1 MLAWPLRPLQ
11 MHRHT
16 ICNPT
21 LHPHHSP
28 SPTSSLSLLSHIH
41 HLQHTTPRS
50 VHCAMSRI
58 SHAASY
64 PSSSHPLRHCPYS
77 QELSLVS
84 LLLPIAPFCRAL
96 KRHSHCEEASERWWG
111 PCEEAFESSWVLTTN
126 FRTRH
131 HVGIPSTRGIPSGY
145 PGSPR
150 VIVLDFGIPMILD
163 SPRGR
168 PGPRGTIFEFFRF
181 SFFFFLFF
189 L

>member
-1 MLAWPLRPLQ
+1 MTKYISCRECANF
-11 MHRHT
+11 M
-16 ICNPT
+16 
-21 LHPHHSP
+21 SP
-28 SPTSSLSLLSHIH
+28 RKNFMSPR
-41 HLQHTTPRS
+41 RS
-50 VHCAMSRI
+50 TFRM
-58 SHAASY
+58 
-64 PSSSHPLRHCPYS
+64 PSSSHHLRHCPYG

-84 LLLPIAPFCRAL
+84 LLLPIAPSCPAL
-96 KRHSHCEEASERWWG
+96 KRHSPCEESSERWWG

-168 PGPRGTIFEFFRF
+168 PGPRGTIF
-181 SFFFFLFF
+181 
-189 L
+189 

>member
-1 MLAWPLRPLQ
+1 VLSWPLSPLQ
-11 MHRHT
+11 THQHT

-28 SPTSSLSLLSHIH
+28 SPTSSLSLLSHNH
-41 HLQHTTPRS
+41 DLQHITIRS
-50 VHCAMSRI
+50 VHCVMSRI
-58 SHAASY
+58 SHTAPY
-64 PSSSHPLRHCPYS
+64 PTSSHPPRHCPYG
-77 QELSLVS
+77 QELYLLS
-84 LLLPIAPFCRAL
+84 LLLHIAPSCPAL
-96 KRHSHCEEASERWWG
+96 KRHSPCEESSERWWG

-131 HVGIPSTRGIPSGY
+131 HVGILSTRGIRSGY